1 MYRHIPYCC
10 VYEGERTE
18 HPKRS
23 YYNFLRGGDNISP
36 PEESLNARLG
46 FQVSPV
52 ISGAKDLI
60 SSALSNAK
68 RGKKK
73 EDSHKSREQREFFF
87 PCFSSRSTNFGVM
100 LLKTTN
106 RNENF
111 FIRKV
116 KATRLKGVRHSPI
129 SSSSSCRGAMLSS
142 CGCRSRSPGGAPGA
156 AAAPLPAGGHR
167 RAAELRR
174 APAPG
179 TAPGARSRVDNIRE

>member
-23 YYNFLRGGDNISP
+23 YYNFLRGGENISP

-73 EDSHKSREQREFFF
+73 KTAIKAENKEKFFS

-100 LLKTTN
+100 LLKTT
-106 RNENF
+106 
-111 FIRKV
+111 
-116 KATRLKGVRHSPI
+116 S
-129 SSSSSCRGAMLSS
+129 
-142 CGCRSRSPGGAPGA
+142 
-156 AAAPLPAGGHR
+156 
-167 RAAELRR
+167 
-174 APAPG
+174 
-179 TAPGARSRVDNIRE
+179 